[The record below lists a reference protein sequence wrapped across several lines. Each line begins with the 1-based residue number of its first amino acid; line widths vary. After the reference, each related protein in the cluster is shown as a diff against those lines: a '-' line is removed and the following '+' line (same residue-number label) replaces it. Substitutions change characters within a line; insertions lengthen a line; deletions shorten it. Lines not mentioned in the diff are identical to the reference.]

1 MQKMLHDVTRSKRQG
16 EQPLRVL
23 FLEDS
28 AADAE
33 LARWELERAGLK
45 VIVERVDS
53 QDAFAR
59 ALREFDADVVLSDHR
74 LAQFNAAAAL
84 RLMQT
89 ARPTVPLIVVTGALD
104 ADLAAA
110 SLKGGAEDIVL
121 KGSMNRLAP
130 VIEAALALRR
140 PLRRL
145 SARQLEVL
153 RLLSEG
159 RTTGEIARRLGISVK
174 TVETHRGQVMRRLD
188 IHDVA
193 GLVRYALRV
202 RLVR

>member
-28 AADAE
+28 AADA
-33 LARWELERAGLK
+33 A
-45 VIVERVDS
+45 
-53 QDAFAR
+53 
-59 ALREFDADVVLSDHR
+59 
-74 LAQFNAAAAL
+74 
-84 RLMQT
+84 
-89 ARPTVPLIVVTGALD
+89 
-104 ADLAAA
+104 LAAA